1 MLKPRRLAMM
11 KNQVKLSLG
20 LCLLLTALTPLAA
33 QESTTPPP
41 KVLVIAREYLKP
53 GKSASQ
59 HQKTESAFVAAMAAA
74 KWPVN
79 YFAMD
84 SMSGAPRTLFFT
96 GYDSFDA
103 WQKDADSADKN
114 AALSSA
120 LDRAYIADG
129 ELLSSYDSG
138 AFAFRDDMSLRAP
151 VDIGHMRYF
160 DISRFV
166 VKPGHTKDFEDLAK
180 MYIDA
185 YQKSSHDAHWAVFES
200 VYGADNGGVFL
211 VITPLKSLAET
222 DQNMAEGK
230 QFAESLG
237 KDGMKKLEELT
248 AASVASVQ
256 SNIFRINPR
265 ISYPRE
271 SWVQA
276 DPSFWKPKPTAV
288 TKPAPKPAP

>member
-1 MLKPRRLAMM
+1 M
-11 KNQVKLSLG
+11 KHSAKLSFG
-20 LCLLLTALTPLAA
+20 LCLVLTTLTPLIA
-33 QESTTPPP
+33 QNSTTPPP

-53 GKSASQ
+53 GKTPGQ
-59 HQKTESAFVAAMAAA
+59 HQKTESAFVAAMTAA

-84 SMSGAPRTLFFT
+84 SMSGPARTLFFT
-96 GYDSFDA
+96 GYDSFEA
-103 WQKDADSADKN
+103 WEKDAESADKN
-114 AALSSA
+114 ASLSAALG
-120 LDRAYIADG
+120 RAYSADG

-151 VDIGHMRYF
+151 VDIPHMRYF

-166 VKPGHTKDFEDLAK
+166 VKPGHARDFEDLAK

-185 YQKSSHDAHWAVFES
+185 YQKSSHNAHWAVFES
-200 VYGADNGGVFL
+200 VYGANNGGVFL

-230 QFAESLG
+230 QFAETLG

-248 AASVASVQ
+248 AASVESVQ

-265 ISYPRE
+265 ISYPNE
-271 SWVQA
+271 GWVQA
-276 DPSFWKPKPTAV
+276 DPSFWKPKPAAAA
-288 TKPAPKPAP
+288 KPAPKPAQ